1 MSEKSQPERFA
12 EAAAAVDADPDEV
25 AFRAKLAL
33 IARQKLAPEPKKNA
47 KPRRPKKAK

>member
-1 MSEKSQPERFA
+1 MSEKSQAERFA

-33 IARQKLAPEPKKNA
+33 IARQRPASEPEREA
-47 KPRRPKKAK
+47 KSRTPKKAE